1 MESNPTTAAGRRC
14 RGLAPPLRD
23 DAGRS
28 LPPPA
33 KASPSLPAKK
43 ESTMPPS
50 PRARQLAAPSAMHD
64 ADEPCPGLGVSELKD
79 VEPVAGEG
87 EEAGRGGGLSTAA
100 AVGTLASGK
109 DIRRYKCDFCSFV
122 RSKKSLI
129 NAHVLEHHKV
139 MSGGQEA
146 GDKVLEGQEVKNQD
160 ESSLISVT
168 KRKRPLSTNPEKHP
182 SAKRVKSPSAGS
194 KPPLASNS
202 PSMRPSAM
210 NQQRRRTNEKQLKSS
225 AAKRIRSPMA
235 RMRSPMITGSP
246 MMRFLVSPVVMQART
261 PPSRS
266 PKVWTKRSSSKSPAP
281 ASPANDHGEAG
292 SWRAT
297 RIPPHL
303 QADIMWQKKMNSL
316 LENGFFDESSSDDDE
331 DMADLEM
338 VASMLIDIGRKKSR

>member
-14 RGLAPPLRD
+14 RGLAPPPRD
-23 DAGRS
+23 AAGRS

-64 ADEPCPGLGVSELKD
+64 ADEPCPGAGFYPPCCSIPAHRSALDYKLSSPERLGVSELKD

-100 AVGTLASGK
+100 ADKVDGLEDYQEGGGGMPCEEAFH
-109 DIRRYKCDFCSFV
+109 DCEKCGMRF
-122 RSKKSLI
+122 KKP
-129 NAHVLEHHKV
+129 AHLKQHMQSHSVEV

-194 KPPLASNS
+194 KPPLALNS

-281 ASPANDHGEAG
+281 ASPANGHGEC
-292 SWRAT
+292 
-297 RIPPHL
+297 L
-303 QADIMWQKKMNSL
+303 
-316 LENGFFDESSSDDDE
+316 FC
-331 DMADLEM
+331 
-338 VASMLIDIGRKKSR
+338 